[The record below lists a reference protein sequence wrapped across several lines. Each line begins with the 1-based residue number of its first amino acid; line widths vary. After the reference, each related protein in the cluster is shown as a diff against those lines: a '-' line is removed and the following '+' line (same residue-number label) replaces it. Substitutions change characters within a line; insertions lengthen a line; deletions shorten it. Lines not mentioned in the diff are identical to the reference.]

1 MSRLENIR
9 IGLDIDDCLADFWG
23 AYIARFGQPK
33 SDFEITKNVER
44 ILKNDRNF
52 WLNLPKLRDLDFE
65 PTLYCTKR
73 VNNKAWTK
81 KWLIANGFPD
91 KPIYQVHYQKGNK
104 ANFIKGRVDLFID
117 DSFVN
122 VVQCN
127 NAGILT
133 LLADTEGNKKYD
145 IPYRINDI
153 STKSICEF
161 LNTL

>member
-81 KWLIANGFPD
+81 KWLIAKAYTGVI
-91 KPIYQVHYQKGNK
+91 IY
-104 ANFIKGRVDLFID
+104 F
-117 DSFVN
+117 
-122 VVQCN
+122 
-127 NAGILT
+127 
-133 LLADTEGNKKYD
+133 
-145 IPYRINDI
+145 NDI
-153 STKSICEF
+153 KSMSFSYAYSKDRQED
-161 LNTL
+161 N